1 MLFEGRTDVFPR
13 RRPDGRTLAM
23 YGVGL
28 LVVLGLG
35 LLFVQIAWRGSPLTR
50 SQSTEPERFL
60 PELAQRIRITPD
72 GTRAFYKYV
81 GDVSSE
87 GGQLYASGLDM
98 AKPVAFTTVAA
109 ADTWDVTAD
118 GRYIVVNGSPTQV
131 YDARSLAFVTSDPS
145 VASSAVDVDPV
156 RTRDEATGREVF
168 ADTKRASRWLDEL
181 DVRLGSAEPRTV
193 WRSPYAD
200 SFGIDRVIW
209 VGGPEGQVLAG
220 LYTDRLDDYEVRLV
234 SLRDGSSKVVHAA
247 RAYFDD
253 WDYDRVGRRI
263 LISDEHRTHLVPVP
277 VSTR

>member
-1 MLFEGRTDVFPR
+1 VFPR

-28 LVVLGLG
+28 LVVLGLAF
-35 LLFVQIAWRGSPLTR
+35 LFVQVAWRGSPLTR
-50 SQSTEPERFL
+50 SQGAVPERFL

-72 GTRAFYKYV
+72 GTRAFYKYI

-98 AKPVAFTTVAA
+98 AKPLAFTTVAA
-109 ADTWDVTAD
+109 TDTWDVTAD
-118 GRYIVVNGSPTQV
+118 GRYLVVNGPPAQV
-131 YDARSLAFVTSDPS
+131 YDARTLQFVTSDS
-145 VASSAVDVDPV
+145 AIASSAVDVDPV
-156 RTRDEATGREVF
+156 RVRDDVTGEEVF

-181 DVRLGSAEPRTV
+181 DVRLGVAEARTV
-193 WRSPYAD
+193 WRTPYAD

-209 VGGPEGQVLAG
+209 LGGPERQVLIG
-220 LYTDRLDDYEVRLV
+220 LYTDRLDDYQVRLV
-234 SLRDGSSKVVHAA
+234 SLADGSSVVVHAA

-277 VSTR
+277 ASTR

>member
-1 MLFEGRTDVFPR
+1 
-13 RRPDGRTLAM
+13 M

-28 LVVLGLG
+28 IAILGLA
-35 LLFVQIAWRGSPLTR
+35 LLFVQIAWRGSVLTR
-50 SQSTEPERFL
+50 SQGTQPSRSR

-81 GDVSSE
+81 GDVSAE

-109 ADTWDVTAD
+109 SDTWDVTTD
-118 GRYIVVNGSPTQV
+118 GRYLVVDGAPLQV
-131 YDARSLAFVTSDPS
+131 YDARTLAFVTSRS
-145 VASSAVDVDPV
+145 AIASSAVGVDPV
-156 RTRDEATGREVF
+156 LARDPATGQAIF
-168 ADTKRASRWLDEL
+168 ATTKRATRWNDEL
-181 DVRLGSAEPRTV
+181 DVRGRGASVRTV
-193 WRSPYAD
+193 WRSPYKD

-209 VGGPEGQVLAG
+209 VGGPQRQVLIG
-220 LYTDRLDDYEVRLV
+220 LYADRLDDYEVRLV
-234 SLRDGSSKVVHAA
+234 SVSDGSSVVIHAA

-263 LISDEHRTHLVPVP
+263 LISDEHRTHLVSVP